1 VGDERGGVISFKLSK
16 SLTQTAQPKSPE
28 DNRSQEQMEI
38 DKLDKFLSTQDKI
51 DY

>member
-1 VGDERGGVISFKLSK
+1 VISFKLSK
-16 SLTQTAQPKSPE
+16 SLTKVAEPKNPD
-28 DNRSQEQMEI
+28 DNRTPEQLEV